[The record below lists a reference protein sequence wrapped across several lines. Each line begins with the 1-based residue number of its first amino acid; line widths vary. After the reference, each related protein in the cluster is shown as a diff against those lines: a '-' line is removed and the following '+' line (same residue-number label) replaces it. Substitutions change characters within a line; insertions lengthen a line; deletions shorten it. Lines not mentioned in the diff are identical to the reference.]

1 MTRTTLREDPEFAK
15 WLALPETAV
24 QLRKLA
30 EVVDIEVG
38 TSGYGMDEPHMVHIN
53 FGIQDAVRRVR
64 SILAD
69 PTGAR
74 AAAAPRG
81 LPPAR
86 YGVTDKNS

>member
-1 MTRTTLREDPEFAK
+1 MTRADLRADAEFAK
-15 WLALPETAV
+15 WLALPETVV

-30 EVVDIEVG
+30 EVVDAEVG
-38 TSGYGMDEPHMVHIN
+38 TTGYGMDAAHMVHVN

-64 SILAD
+64 GVLAD

-74 AAAAPRG
+74 APAAKG

-86 YGVTDKNS
+86 YGVPDKNS